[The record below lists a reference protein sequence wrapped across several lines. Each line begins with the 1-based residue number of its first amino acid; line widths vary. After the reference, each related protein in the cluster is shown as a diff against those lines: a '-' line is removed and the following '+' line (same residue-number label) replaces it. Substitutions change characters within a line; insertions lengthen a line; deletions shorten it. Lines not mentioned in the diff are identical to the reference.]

1 MPSTRDMKI
10 LIADDDR
17 VVSHLLSARLQ
28 AEGWRVTVAQD
39 AMQAL
44 MFALRLAPDA
54 IVLDINMPGG
64 TGLDALRKLKA
75 SSKTAAIPV
84 IVVSGAADRALPENV
99 ATLGAVAFLPKPI
112 DVDALIQLLRGSVPD

>member
-84 IVVSGAADRALPENV
+84 IVVSGAVDRALPENV

-112 DVDALIQLLRGSVPD
+112 DVDALIQLLRGSVPG

>member
-1 MPSTRDMKI
+1 MPSYRPVQI

-28 AEGWRVTVAQD
+28 AEGWRVSVAQD
-39 AMQAL
+39 AMQVL
-44 MFALRLAPDA
+44 MFALRIVPDA

-84 IVVSGAADRALPENV
+84 IVVSGATDQTVPEK
-99 ATLGAVAFLPKPI
+99 ASALGAAAFLPKPVDI
-112 DVDALIQLLRGSVPD
+112 DALIELLRGTARR